1 MNMEYNSSLKR
12 LTLPEYG
19 RNIQNM
25 VDHCLTLPHKEE
37 RNRCAYTIISI
48 MGNMFPHFRDVND
61 FKHILWDH
69 LAIMS
74 DFRLDVD
81 YPYELTKKDRL
92 YNRPPKIQYLENEI
106 IYRHYGKLLE
116 NMIMKAREMDEGT
129 DKEELIRMIANQM
142 KKSYIVWNKDSVDN
156 RKILKDLFDLSE
168 GHIARYEHT
177 LKLADVSELI
187 EATPPPPQRTSKKNK
202 KNHSRK
208 GQ

>member
-1 MNMEYNSSLKR
+1 MMNMEYNSSVKR

-25 VDHCLTLPHKEE
+25 VNYCLTLQRKED

-48 MGNMFPHFRDVND
+48 MGNMFPQFRDVND

-74 DFRLDVD
+74 DFKLDVD
-81 YPYELTKKDRL
+81 YPYEITKKDRL
-92 YNRPPKIQYLENEI
+92 YRRPPQIQYHSNEI
-106 IYRHYGKLLE
+106 IFRHYGELLE
-116 NMIMKAREMDEGT
+116 RMIQKACEMEEGEA
-129 DKEELIRMIANQM
+129 KEQLIHMIANQM
-142 KKSYIVWNKDSVDN
+142 KKSYLVWNKDSVDN

-168 GHIARYEHT
+168 GRIARYENT
-177 LKLADVSELI
+177 FKLADVSELV
-187 EATPPPPQRTSKKNK
+187 EATPPPQRTSKKNK
-202 KNHSRK
+202 KHSRK